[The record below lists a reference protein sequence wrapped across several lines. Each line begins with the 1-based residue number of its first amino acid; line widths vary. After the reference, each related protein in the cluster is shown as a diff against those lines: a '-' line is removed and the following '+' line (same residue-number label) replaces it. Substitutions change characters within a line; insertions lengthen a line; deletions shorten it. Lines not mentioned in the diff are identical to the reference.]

1 MVVDVWLELQLQ
13 QIFPDPLDVLALI
26 RTQLLD
32 SLDDFHVAVDHLGH
46 VAVASVLDVRGLLVH
61 ARRLL
66 LQRQALLLDLRG
78 WLIEKETPGCGGGG
92 LCSAVSKPI
101 LATKFS
107 LVSIFRDLDI
117 AVSIQMCYNILK
129 F

>member
-46 VAVASVLDVRGLLVH
+46 VAVASVRTRQDVSYNAPSAPHRSVQGV
-61 ARRLL
+61 
-66 LQRQALLLDLRG
+66 AL
-78 WLIEKETPGCGGGG
+78 
-92 LCSAVSKPI
+92 
-101 LATKFS
+101 
-107 LVSIFRDLDI
+107 
-117 AVSIQMCYNILK
+117 
-129 F
+129 